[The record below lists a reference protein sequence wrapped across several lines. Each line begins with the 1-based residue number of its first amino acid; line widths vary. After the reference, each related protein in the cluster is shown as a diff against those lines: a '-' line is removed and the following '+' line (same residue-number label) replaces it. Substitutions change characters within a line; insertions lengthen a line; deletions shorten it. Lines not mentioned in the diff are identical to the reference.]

1 MFTFAEGVFYKSRG
15 SVTYKHGNRF
25 WCHLWRGRRRGTIL
39 WRIHGCER
47 TGPGR
52 HQRSWEYYCVSSQ
65 FHHLNLH
72 LQAGRKESPVH
83 QRNFRVIAFPH
94 HGERQTFTTC
104 PTFLKDQTRSNIV
117 QVPKKII
124 FLLQSWQ
131 TYSILKLWKFRMR
144 LPQMFRSVGIRYC
157 LSKQGYK
164 DSKPLLAFYELL
176 TWFHQLFIVWFFC
189 QIEYCT

>member
-72 LQAGRKESPVH
+72 LQAGRKESPVPT
-83 QRNFRVIAFPH
+83 QFPSYCISSSRRETNVH
-94 HGERQTFTTC
+94 DLSDISQ
-104 PTFLKDQTRSNIV
+104 RSNEIKHC
-117 QVPKKII
+117 PGSKKYYY

-131 TYSILKLWKFRMR
+131 TYPILKLWKFRMR

-176 TWFHQLFIVWFFC
+176 TWFHQLFIVWLFC